1 MAGNPEH
8 HVRSDNKIVIGL
20 RAGAGSEAGRWVHL
34 GALLLLVWAAIA
46 ALHAPAFAQEEPSE
60 EDRSGF
66 FRYLQAV
73 PQVKLPRLD
82 LVPFWTDD
90 LKKGRKAYNK
100 GEYGRAFK
108 FFGRA
113 SEDGNS
119 VADWYLG
126 HMYRL
131 GRGVSASD
139 AMAYSYYQRVAENF
153 DPDEPDHK
161 RLQIM
166 VDSQIWIAYYIR
178 HGVPEAGIKAD
189 PGRAARVYL
198 RLASTYGHPEASF
211 ALGVMSLKGEGMK
224 KNPQQGLKWL
234 TAAARKRHPGAQA
247 YLGDLYWRG
256 NAVKQDQVRALMWY
270 VLASQTA
277 NPAEDRKII
286 ERYNELNSALEEDER
301 LEAEARARVW
311 ADQYPA
317 PSQ

>member
-1 MAGNPEH
+1 VKVWRKLASFLAILWMA
-8 HVRSDNKIVIGL
+8 V
-20 RAGAGSEAGRWVHL
+20 
-34 GALLLLVWAAIA
+34 ALLP
-46 ALHAPAFAQEEPSE
+46 HASMAQDAPSE

-66 FRYLQAV
+66 FGYLPAV
-73 PQVKLPRLD
+73 PEMRLPKLN

-90 LKKGRKAYNK
+90 LKKARKAYNK
-100 GEYGRAFK
+100 GDYDRALR
-108 FFGRA
+108 FFSRA

-119 VADWYLG
+119 IADWYLG

-131 GRGVSASD
+131 GRGVPASD

-161 RLQIM
+161 RLQIT

-178 HGVPEAGIKAD
+178 HGVAEAGLKAD
-189 PGRAARVYL
+189 PARAARVYL
-198 RLASTYGHPEASF
+198 RLASTYGHPEATY
-211 ALGVMSLKGEGMK
+211 ALGVMNMKGEGMK

-247 YLGDLYWRG
+247 YLGDLYWKG

-270 VLASQTA
+270 ALAAEKA
-277 NPAEDRKII
+277 NPSEDQNII
-286 ERYNELNSALEEDER
+286 ERYNEINSELEEDER
-301 LEAEARARVW
+301 LEAQARARVW

-317 PSQ
+317 QQAN